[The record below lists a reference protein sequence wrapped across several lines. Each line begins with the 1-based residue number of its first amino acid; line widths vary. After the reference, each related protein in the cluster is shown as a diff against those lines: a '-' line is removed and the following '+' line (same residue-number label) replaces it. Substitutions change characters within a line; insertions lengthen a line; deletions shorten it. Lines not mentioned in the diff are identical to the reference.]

1 MTLDVSIDAKN
12 FVSDNNRS
20 KRVLNK
26 IHFRLADGEVGAILG
41 PSGCGKTT
49 LMRILAG
56 LDQDF
61 TGDVTYPKHWRL
73 GAVFQEPRLLP
84 WRSVSD
90 NLKIS
95 TPPEQEAYCAKLVEV
110 FGLNNHLDFFPRQLS
125 LGLARRV
132 ALVRALAVKP
142 DILLLDEPFV
152 SLDKQLAHDLI
163 TELSKIIDASHIT
176 TLLVTHDIDEA
187 IILSDRLYLLS
198 KTTPA
203 TIQEVF
209 DADSPR
215 QSLSSEFTRILKQK
229 ILVALSKEQINER
242 DEEG

>member
-1 MTLDVSIDAKN
+1 M
-12 FVSDNNRS
+12 
-20 KRVLNK
+20 
-26 IHFRLADGEVGAILG
+26 
-41 PSGCGKTT
+41 
-49 LMRILAG
+49 
-56 LDQDF
+56 
-61 TGDVTYPKHWRL
+61 
-73 GAVFQEPRLLP
+73 
-84 WRSVSD
+84 
-90 NLKIS
+90 
-95 TPPEQEAYCAKLVEV
+95 
-110 FGLNNHLDFFPRQLS
+110 
-125 LGLARRV
+125 
-132 ALVRALAVKP
+132 RALAVKP